1 MTTSTDRTDTL
12 ITVVS
17 VLLSVFVLAEVNYP
31 FLTPQSQ
38 LAVFGGLGL
47 VLMEAAMA
55 RRTVVATSV
64 GGVPEIVKHDKTG
77 ILVQPNNV
85 EALASAL
92 ISLFSNHRRRSR
104 MASTA
109 GKYARRVFD
118 LNVMQD
124 ATTALYSEL
133 LDRRPA

>member
-1 MTTSTDRTDTL
+1 
-12 ITVVS
+12 
-17 VLLSVFVLAEVNYP
+17 
-31 FLTPQSQ
+31 
-38 LAVFGGLGL
+38 
-47 VLMEAAMA
+47 MEAAMA

-64 GGVPEIVKHDKTG
+64 GGVPEIVKHGKTG
-77 ILVQPNNV
+77 ILVPPDNV